1 MGNNTNEQCV
11 LVHYPAFANPALP
24 VQVYVFFGIFP
35 HLISLFR
42 FGLYTAWLCLRGRPA
57 GKVMANSGDSP
68 ITLEVVTERAQWR
81 QFLALPHRLY
91 ATDPA
96 WVAPLDF
103 EQRQRF
109 SPANHFF
116 DHARWRA
123 WLALRG
129 GVVVGRIT
137 AQIDEMHLRQHADGA
152 GYFGMLEAEDDPAV
166 FAALLEA
173 AAQWLRS
180 EGMQRVRGPLNLH
193 INEEVGLLV
202 EGFSTPPFVLMG
214 HARPYYGAGIEGQGY
229 RGVKDLLAYHIRPD
243 FEPPRVMTKL
253 AERVSDR
260 VKVRAVR
267 RKQLGEDA
275 QIMLGIF
282 NDAWEKNWG
291 FVPLVAAEWEETV
304 RTLAK
309 LMPDDYIQIA
319 EYDGEPVAFIV
330 ALPNLNEAIADLKG
344 KLLPF
349 GWAKL
354 LWRLKVRHP
363 QTARIPL
370 MGVRQSFQHS
380 RLGPTLAFMV
390 IDAVRKA
397 MHARG
402 VKNVEM
408 GWILEDNDGMR
419 NIIET
424 IGGQAYKRYRVYE
437 KEL

>member
-1 MGNNTNEQCV
+1 
-11 LVHYPAFANPALP
+11 
-24 VQVYVFFGIFP
+24 
-35 HLISLFR
+35 
-42 FGLYTAWLCLRGRPA
+42 
-57 GKVMANSGDSP
+57 MANSGHSV
-68 ITLEVVTERAQWR
+68 IAVEVVTERAQWR

-96 WVAPLDF
+96 WVAPLDL

-109 SPANHFF
+109 SADNHFF
-116 DHARWRA
+116 EHARWRA
-123 WLALRG
+123 WLARRD
-129 GVVVGRIT
+129 GVAVGRIT
-137 AQIDEMHLRQHADGA
+137 AQIDELHLAQHGDSA
-152 GYFGMLEAEDDPAV
+152 GYFGAIEAEDDPQI
-166 FAALLEA
+166 FAALLA
-173 AAQWLRS
+173 AAADWLRS
-180 EGMQRVRGPLNLH
+180 EGMERVRGPLNLH

-202 EGFSTPPFVLMG
+202 DGFETPPFVLMG
-214 HARPYYGAGIEGQGY
+214 HARPYYGAAIEGQGY

-253 AERVSDR
+253 AQRVSERVN
-260 VKVRAVR
+260 VRPAR
-267 RKQLGEDA
+267 RKQLREDA
-275 QIMLGIF
+275 AIMLHIF
-282 NDAWEKNWG
+282 NDAWQHNWG

-304 RTLAK
+304 LTLAK

-330 ALPNLNEAIADLKG
+330 ALPNLNEAIRDLNG

-354 LWRLKVRHP
+354 LWRLKVGHP
-363 QTARIPL
+363 KTARIPL
-370 MGVRQSFQHS
+370 MGVRQHFQSS

-390 IDAVRKA
+390 IDAVRQA

-402 VKNVEM
+402 VNNVEM

-424 IGGQAYKRYRVYE
+424 IGGQAYKRYRIYE